1 VASPLSELSAA
12 VQANESVLS
21 LLPELLRK
29 RVAEVPGAF
38 WELPEEE
45 LARFTKSC
53 RFTEIDQKLRI
64 TFWAEY
70 HRASEA
76 GSMMR
81 VSAITSGVCTPH
93 TFYNRVVVD
102 PARLVFIMTQ
112 PTDYKLDL
120 EETLV
125 VLVRKLR
132 QVADLP
138 VLDDEGAPIYKNI
151 EILLKTFPHIDNRV
165 KGGVV
170 QRSEIKSVTANVSVS
185 PTHSISDIDRKL
197 AELEQK
203 SVEAEIRRLPSAPSE
218 VQVGSITLPLSE
230 RDHAERK

>member
-1 VASPLSELSAA
+1 MAGPLMELSTAA
-12 VQANESVLS
+12 QANESVVS
-21 LLPELLRK
+21 LLPEILRK
-29 RVAEVPGAF
+29 RVSEVPGTF
-38 WELPEEE
+38 WEMPEDE
-45 LARFTKSC
+45 LVRFTKSG

-70 HRASEA
+70 HRASDA

-93 TFYNRVVVD
+93 TFYNRVCTD
-102 PARLVFIMTQ
+102 PARLVFLMTQ
-112 PTDYKLDL
+112 PTDYKIDL

-170 QRSEIKSVTANVSVS
+170 QRSEIKSVTANVNVS

-203 SVEAEIRRLPSAPSE
+203 SVEAEMKRLPSAPSE
-218 VQVGSITLPLSE
+218 IQVGAIALPVEATS
-230 RDHAERK
+230 DHGK